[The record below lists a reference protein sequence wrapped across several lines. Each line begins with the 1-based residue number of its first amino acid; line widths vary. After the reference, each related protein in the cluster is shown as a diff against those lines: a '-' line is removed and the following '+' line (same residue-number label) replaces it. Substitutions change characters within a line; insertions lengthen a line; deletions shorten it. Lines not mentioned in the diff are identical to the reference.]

1 MEEKKE
7 TTHRRRKTRV
17 DLGNFVEEDGGY
29 RGGGPS
35 SQRERA
41 PRWANVARR
50 ILMMPDQN
58 HSIAELRTVMQRA
71 AENLE
76 FEEAAR
82 IRDLII
88 QLEKKVI

>member
-1 MEEKKE
+1 
-7 TTHRRRKTRV
+7 
-17 DLGNFVEEDGGY
+17 
-29 RGGGPS
+29 
-35 SQRERA
+35 
-41 PRWANVARR
+41 
-50 ILMMPDQN
+50 MPDQN